1 MSQKRAL
8 KNRPDPRK
16 PIDTPKPSVLPVV
29 DEAPVEELTGSE
41 KFIQSMAPHAATI
54 GLVAVAFVLGII
66 AWGVWESTGFQ
77 NQAGKWNDFSQ
88 AQFIDRRTGDT
99 DNLDTVAESFPD
111 NKVGVMS
118 ALMSGD
124 IQLKRGLTLL
134 GGTSRQGFEKEKGL
148 EAIKNAKT
156 SFQLVID
163 ADKSLKTPLIGQR
176 AQYCLAYAE
185 ESLGEMD
192 KAKEMYQKFVDE
204 SPEAALADSARRG
217 LERCSDDKYAT
228 LYANFANYEEEVI
241 GVAPGPS
248 IPEKTT
254 PGSFPAIDATEGVV
268 PPKGDD
274 TDTRMNADVI
284 AEEKA
289 AVEKAAAEKK
299 LLLKKLLPRKPLLK
313 KLPLRKPLLKK
324 LPLKKLPLRRPLL
337 RKPLPKKPLL
347 RKPLPKKPLLRKP
360 LPKKPLLRK
369 PPPKKLPRTRHKPLP
384 KRQKR
389 LLRRQKKLL
398 KKPRRLLRK
407 PKKLPTMLRTMRKE
421 SSLERARPMRSKFQ
435 SVETKFD
442 RVKLPAIGETAK
454 ILPTHHAQ

>member
-16 PIDTPKPSVLPVV
+16 PKDTPKPSVLPVV

-77 NQAGKWNDFSQ
+77 SQAGKWNDFSQ

-134 GGTSRQGFEKEKGL
+134 GGTSRQGFEKDKGL
-148 EAIKNAKT
+148 KAINSAKT
-156 SFQLVID
+156 SFQLVMD
-163 ADKSLKTPLIGQR
+163 ADKSLKTPLITQR

-192 KAKEMYQKFVDE
+192 KAKDMYQQFVDE

-217 LERCSDDKYAT
+217 LERCSDDKYAA

-289 AVEKAAAEKK
+289 AAEKAAAEKAAAEKAAVEKAAAEKVAAEKAAAEKAAAEKAAAEKAAAEKAAAEKAAAEKAAARK
-299 LLLKKLLPRKPLLK
+299 LPPRKRRRESCRRESCCGRGTSRC
-313 KLPLRKPLLKK
+313 RKG
-324 LPLKKLPLRRPLL
+324 RRG
-337 RKPLPKKPLL
+337 RES
-347 RKPLPKKPLLRKP
+347 
-360 LPKKPLLRK
+360 
-369 PPPKKLPRTRHKPLP
+369 
-384 KRQKR
+384 KRSR
-389 LLRRQKKLL
+389 
-398 KKPRRLLRK
+398 
-407 PKKLPTMLRTMRKE
+407 
-421 SSLERARPMRSKFQ
+421 
-435 SVETKFD
+435 
-442 RVKLPAIGETAK
+442 
-454 ILPTHHAQ
+454 